1 MPVGNPSP
9 THTSGS
15 FVLRPWAYLQAGTPA
30 VSMARV
36 SIDFGRKGL
45 CKIPSSPKFLDQAGD
60 QGGFCPCPNR
70 SRRSRCPG
78 NLDMPTFNGLRR
90 TGYVRSG
97 PLVPRDFPPED
108 EYGMGCLG
116 KIRARCDVG
125 TAARKSKSSSE
136 PDTKWTT
143 PPSGVAN
150 QAPSRLSAYL
160 GPGVVPGRLNASVR
174 MECLLTQYSQLDQD
188 WR

>member
-1 MPVGNPSP
+1 M
-9 THTSGS
+9 
-15 FVLRPWAYLQAGTPA
+15 
-30 VSMARV
+30 
-36 SIDFGRKGL
+36 GL
-45 CKIPSSPKFLDQAGD
+45 PSSWHAGGFHGSGVDRLWTRGALENPKLSQVLPDRAGD
-60 QGGFCPCPNR
+60 QGGFCPCLNR

-174 MECLLTQYSQLDQD
+174 MECLLTQYSQLDRD